1 MSNTVIDAD
10 MFAAAM
16 NDILDKLDE
25 TVDEGRPD
33 VVREGAK
40 TARREWSSNAKSSF
54 GGTGAYASSIRFKVK
69 DADGETSAEI
79 GSATLPGLP
88 HLLEKGHAKVGGG
101 RVEGRP
107 HVAPAAETA
116 FEQVEEQFGR
126 LVDRAIARA
135 AS

>member
-16 NDILDKLDE
+16 NEILDKLDE

-40 TARREWSSNAKSSF
+40 TARREWSSNARDKF
-54 GGTGAYASSIRFKVK
+54 KGKRYAASISFKVK
-69 DADGETSAEI
+69 DVDGETTAEV

-107 HVAPAAETA
+107 HVSPAAETA